1 MAMRAELVKLA
12 ATREVTQAA
21 EEDFLVTQECA
32 KLLHVTCPTLLKW
45 GRTGKLPYV
54 QLERKALWH
63 WPSVKEALLRLQR
76 NNGGAL

>member
-32 KLLHVTCPTLLKW
+32 KLLHVTC
-45 GRTGKLPYV
+45 
-54 QLERKALWH
+54 
-63 WPSVKEALLRLQR
+63 LRLQR